1 MNNDQIRALKDR
13 TFRQQNDL
21 AHAHPAGIS
30 TLDDSLLGQ
39 VGGGTHYPTAINNGC
54 TTHYGG
60 TGPGTPC
67 LYCEF

>member
-13 TFRQQNDL
+13 AFRQQNDL
-21 AHAHPAGIS
+21 AQAHPAGIS

-39 VGGGTHYPTAINNGC
+39 VSGGTWYSTAINNGC
-54 TTHYGG
+54 GGG

-67 LYCEF
+67 LKCEF